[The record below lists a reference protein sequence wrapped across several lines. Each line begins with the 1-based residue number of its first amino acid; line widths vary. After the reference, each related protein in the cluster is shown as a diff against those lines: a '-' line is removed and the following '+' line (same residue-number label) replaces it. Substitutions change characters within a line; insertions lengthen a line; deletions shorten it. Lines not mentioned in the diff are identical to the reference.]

1 MERTILAV
9 EDSPTQAERLRL
21 LLEEAGYRVIMA
33 ANGREGLE
41 IVRSSRPDL
50 IISDVVMPEMD
61 GYAFCRAVKSVEA
74 TRRIPFV
81 LLTERKDPAN
91 IILGLEKGAD
101 NFITKPFEDDQ
112 LLDRVRR
119 IFEHLEHRR
128 RGHLEMEVAVHVGGK
143 EIVLSADKQQIIELL
158 FATFEDL
165 GRVNTQLAESQRTI
179 EEYARRLEAMVQER
193 SEQLRSLFEG
203 VPVGLHRTTP
213 DGQILDANPALVQ
226 MLGYPDRE
234 SLLRVTVPSLYVNR
248 EDRRVFRSRIESEG
262 VVRDFEAQF
271 RRRDGT
277 VIWTQANAR
286 AVRDEG
292 GRVLHYEGSVQDIT
306 ERKRAE
312 EEIQRQREALLQ
324 REKLAAMG
332 ALLAGVAH
340 ELNNPLSVVMG
351 QAAMLRRAADSEAPA
366 RRAEKIE
373 KAADRCARIV
383 KNFLALARQRPPE
396 RSRVGLNQ
404 VVEDAVELLAYQ
416 LRVDDVEVDLDLG
429 DGLPELW
436 ADPHQLHQ
444 VVINLVSNARDAMR
458 ETAPPRRLTLATR
471 HDPSRARVTLRIA
484 DTGPGMPPE
493 VQARIFEPFF
503 TTKPAGQGTGLGLS
517 LCHGI
522 VEGHGGVMHV
532 ESQPGQGA
540 TFVAE
545 LPVETAP
552 PSQPEALS
560 EETLPLVTGKAILV
574 VDDEPDVAGVLAEM
588 LVADGHQ
595 VETATSGVR
604 ALEKLAE
611 RDYDLIVSDIKMP
624 ELDGPGLYHEIERR
638 YPRLRRRIIF
648 LTGDTLSAWTDD
660 FLAHTEASSLSKPF
674 VPGEVRRAVQRAL
687 RTA

>member
-1 MERTILAV
+1 M

-21 LLEEAGYRVIMA
+21 LLEVAGYRVIMA

-165 GRVNTQLAESQRTI
+165 GRVNTQLADSQRTI

-234 SLLRVTVPSLYVNR
+234 SLLRVKTPSLYVNR
-248 EDRRVFRSRIESEG
+248 EDRRVFRSRIERDG

-271 RRRDGT
+271 RQRDGT

-292 GRVLHYEGSVQDIT
+292 GRVLYYEGSVQDIT
-306 ERKRAE
+306 ARKRAE
-312 EEIQRQREALLQ
+312 AELRARARQHAAIAELGQQAQPSARIQLFLNEAATVVARTLEVEYCKILELGADGQTLRLCAGAGWKSGYVEDTTVPAGVGSQAGYTLMSSAPVIVEDLRTETRFAVPQFLVEHGVVSSVSVVIVGQDRPFGVLGADTRRQRA
-324 REKLAAMG
+324 
-332 ALLAGVAH
+332 
-340 ELNNPLSVVMG
+340 
-351 QAAMLRRAADSEAPA
+351 
-366 RRAEKIE
+366 
-373 KAADRCARIV
+373 
-383 KNFLALARQRPPE
+383 
-396 RSRVGLNQ
+396 
-404 VVEDAVELLAYQ
+404 
-416 LRVDDVEVDLDLG
+416 
-429 DGLPELW
+429 
-436 ADPHQLHQ
+436 
-444 VVINLVSNARDAMR
+444 
-458 ETAPPRRLTLATR
+458 
-471 HDPSRARVTLRIA
+471 
-484 DTGPGMPPE
+484 
-493 VQARIFEPFF
+493 F
-503 TTKPAGQGTGLGLS
+503 T
-517 LCHGI
+517 
-522 VEGHGGVMHV
+522 
-532 ESQPGQGA
+532 
-540 TFVAE
+540 
-545 LPVETAP
+545 
-552 PSQPEALS
+552 
-560 EETLPLVTGKAILV
+560 
-574 VDDEPDVAGVLAEM
+574 DDEVHFLQAVAN
-588 LVADGHQ
+588 
-595 VETATSGVR
+595 
-604 ALEKLAE
+604 
-611 RDYDLIVSDIKMP
+611 
-624 ELDGPGLYHEIERR
+624 
-638 YPRLRRRIIF
+638 
-648 LTGDTLSAWTDD
+648 
-660 FLAHTEASSLSKPF
+660 
-674 VPGEVRRAVQRAL
+674 
-687 RTA
+687 